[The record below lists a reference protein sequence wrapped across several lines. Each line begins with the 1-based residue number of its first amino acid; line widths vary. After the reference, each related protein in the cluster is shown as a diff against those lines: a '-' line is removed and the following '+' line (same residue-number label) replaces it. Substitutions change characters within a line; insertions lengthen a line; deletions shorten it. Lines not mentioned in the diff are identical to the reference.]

1 MVEDDPAVL
10 ILQWLVLG
18 LRDKKGFELLK
29 RMRREPRRFL
39 PDLGKVEL
47 GMRGRGIRDSH
58 QVLGHGYNGRI
69 PV

>member
-47 GMRGRGIRDSH
+47 GMRGRGIRDGR
-58 QVLGHGYNGRI
+58 QGLGHGYNGRI